1 MGRFIQSQRE
11 SSLGASLVGLFACI
25 IAATLVAAAVCG
37 WCLNVYKLTQCDF
50 EAPYKAEVIRG
61 IGVPFGPVGIFAGY
75 LDIEDGENHDE

>member
-1 MGRFIQSQRE
+1 MGRFIQSHRE
-11 SSLGASLVGLFACI
+11 SSLGTSLVGLLAAI
-25 IAATLVAAAVCG
+25 IVAALIAVAVCG

>member
-11 SSLGASLVGLFACI
+11 SSLGASLVGLFAAI

-75 LDIEDGENHDE
+75 LDIEDGESHDK

>member
-11 SSLGASLVGLFACI
+11 SSLGASLVGLFAAI

-75 LDIEDGENHDE
+75 LDIEDGESHDE